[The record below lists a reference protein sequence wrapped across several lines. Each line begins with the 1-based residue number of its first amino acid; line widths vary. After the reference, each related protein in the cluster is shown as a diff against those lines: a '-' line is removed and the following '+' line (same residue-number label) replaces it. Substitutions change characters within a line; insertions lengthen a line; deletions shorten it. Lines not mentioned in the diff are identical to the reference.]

1 DRISTES
8 STPEKTKTSDNFTPP
23 LLVRRNGVVCWRVE
37 AVCEHVDILRW
48 FREVGSSRFPSVVAL
63 ARIWLGRAPSD
74 AFQEHV
80 FSTGGIVMSN
90 RCTRTDNYRA
100 EMQVLLKHNQ
110 KVIKHI
116 ETSDAENVAL

>member
-1 DRISTES
+1 TAVQHA
-8 STPEKTKTSDNFTPP
+8 PEKTKTSDDFTPL

-37 AVCEHVDILRW
+37 PVCEHVDILRW
-48 FREVGSSRFPSVVAL
+48 FREVGSSRFPSVAAL
-63 ARIWLGRAPSD
+63 ARIWLGRATRFRN
-74 AFQEHV
+74 AFSLPV
-80 FSTGGIVMSN
+80 VMSN
-90 RCTRTDNYRA
+90 RRTRTDNYRA